1 MQQFTQPP
9 ILRGTERDQLVQ
21 IRQYLYQMSRDLNV
35 ALTSLTA
42 DNFATGTEA
51 VKVLSG
57 DLSSKQQEKIDAGM
71 GTLKS
76 LIIKTADNVRA
87 EIDVIEEELAS
98 QYVAAS
104 DFGTFSENI
113 NTQLTATA
121 ESLKQTIDYQ
131 ATLASDVADVK
142 AYKVDT
148 EGYIKQGIIGYKEDG
163 TTPIIGIAIGQDIR
177 TSGAQE
183 VEGKEYDIIDVTS
196 NVSTWTPEK
205 MSFRVN
211 GVETAYVSNGA
222 FYITTTLYFGNKWAI
237 SFEDGFS
244 IRWIG
249 G

>member
-42 DNFATGTEA
+42 DNFSTGTEA

-87 EIDVIEEELAS
+87 EIDMIEEELAS

-163 TTPIIGIAIGQDIR
+163 ITPIIGIAIGQDIR
-177 TSGAQE
+177 TSGALE
-183 VEGKEYDIIDVTS
+183 VGGKEYDIIDVTS

>member
-57 DLSSKQQEKIDAGM
+57 DLTANQQKQIDAGM

-87 EIDVIEEELAS
+87 EIDIIEKTLTS
-98 QYVAAS
+98 DYVAVS

-113 NTQLTATA
+113 NTQITAMA
-121 ESLKQTIDYQ
+121 ESIKQTIDYQ
-131 ATLASDVADVK
+131 ASFEQFRIEST
-142 AYKVDT
+142 
-148 EGYIKQGIIGYKEDG
+148 GYIKQGIIGYENAV
-163 TTPIIGIAIGQDIR
+163 PIIGIAIGQNIQ
-177 TSGAQE
+177 TSGTDV

-196 NVSTWTPEK
+196 NVSVWTSEK
-205 MSFRVN
+205 LSFYVN
-211 GVETAYVSNGA
+211 GMESAYVSGGA
-222 FYITTTLYFGNKWAI
+222 FYVTKTLILGNKWAI
-237 SFEDGFS
+237 AFDNGFS

>member
-57 DLSSKQQEKIDAGM
+57 DLTANQQKQIDAGM
-71 GTLKS
+71 GSLKS

-87 EIDVIEEELAS
+87 EIDIIEKTLTS
-98 QYVAAS
+98 DYVAVS

-113 NTQLTATA
+113 NTQITEMAD
-121 ESLKQTIDYQ
+121 SVKQTIDYQ
-131 ATLASDVADVK
+131 ATITDQLNDVT
-142 AYKVDT
+142 AYKVET
-148 EGYIKQGIIGYKEDG
+148 EGYIKQGIIGYAEDG
-163 TTPIIGIAIGQDIR
+163 VTPIIGIAIGQDIR
-177 TSGAQE
+177 AEGTAE
-183 VEGKEYDIIDVTS
+183 VDGKEYAIIDTTS

-211 GVETAYVSNGA
+211 GVESAYVSNGA